1 MSLNKESFTKKI
13 QTANSPVTF
22 FRVPRNE
29 IYYLN
34 KLTLT
39 NASTAQA
46 QATLTDEFTT
56 EDGTAHTQTLTTMF
70 VGASSTRQEREL
82 NSKPMLNKISVE
94 VDNTPVTVSLSA
106 KPK

>member
-13 QTANSPVTF
+13 QTAGSPVSF
-22 FRVPRNE
+22 FTVPYNQ

-82 NSKPMLNKISVE
+82 NSKPMLNDIKAE
-94 VDNTPVTVSLSA
+94 VDQTPVTISVSV